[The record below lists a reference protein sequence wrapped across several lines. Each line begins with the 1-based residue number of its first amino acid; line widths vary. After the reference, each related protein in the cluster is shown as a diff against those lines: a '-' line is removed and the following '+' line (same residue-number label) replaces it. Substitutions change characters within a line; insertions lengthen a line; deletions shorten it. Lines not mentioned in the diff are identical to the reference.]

1 MGEIDIK
8 CFLAVEIGVLNLKEM
23 TILAIWTRFGPDL
36 DLASVLYRQ
45 EVKAWK
51 ETKARQG

>member
-1 MGEIDIK
+1 MCELDIRH
-8 CFLAVEIGVLNLKEM
+8 FLAVEIGAPNLKESPFLV
-23 TILAIWTRFGPDL
+23 ILTRFGPDL

-51 ETKARQG
+51 RKS